1 MKVVLSAFLFIA
13 SVCWAGFHSVEFTA
27 NDLGNGWY
35 EHDQYGT
42 FYDSNKPGWFYH
54 IDHGWIFVN
63 EWNNNGTWAYS
74 SQKGSDQNTHF
85 NFSDGNFTSIIDW
98 NNLYTDTGLSLEF
111 ITAVAEYNGIDLNTS
126 NEGSEEVHLSLINHP
141 FGWLWLGPVKRN
153 FVYNYSLGE
162 WLYFNQDNVLYYSY
176 PRKSYVSRDGLK
188 SFIYKKNVWR
198 EAFASFFT
206 SDDLNGLERFDY
218 TIEENKK
225 PFPNDSAGW
234 IIIEIP
240 HAQLASDSQ
249 WSPFYE
255 VFEKLSQEPNPLF
268 STFENGELINLEIKS
283 LFRNFTQTTFAKFTS
298 GFYDLTIKD
307 EVELNEVDY
316 ERQASAKGLDEN
328 GSKEAIVLEKTGLI
342 DLENEDHAGKID
354 KYIEVAVVA
363 SRKIDEPLE
372 ERRAYYSSK
381 SLDQFIA
388 DLVSNFEAVVDVTI
402 EAESI
407 GVKDQAMF
415 DSLLEDAQ
423 NADDVKKMVDVA
435 ASVGA
440 KTKEDLEQV
449 FKSVGTADSLVK
461 VVDATASLDAAESFR
476 DKNTLGAV
484 FRNANQAEAL
494 AEVVSDDTSADKE
507 KKLRSLFTVI
517 KPVDKKKTASKALK
531 EREAIIIDFIP
542 HTVKI
547 ELGNLF
553 DSKSLEDKYKDY
565 DASGLYNAEQLSLI
579 KDYKDARVSDV
590 SLANFFSGIKNVVD
604 VTEILIEIASSN
616 DGVSLDNLLDGVV
629 KHADQVTDFKANM
642 EAVLADDNLKGDIGA
657 LLENPGN
664 QKAFAKVREEF
675 GGDSAKM
682 KKAVEKFAVVDDLS
696 DAIETANK
704 LKWAG
709 IEFDANVL
717 FNALDLVDPKVASD
731 QENFFESLNRLSD
744 SVQSDFGA
752 DESITLLEEAFK
764 NPEKATSLNNLMKAS
779 ASATD
784 DQKKALLLS
793 AASADTL
800 ETEFNSVSGDS
811 TKSANFLTTVQ
822 SIGEKKTKAKALAAE
837 ARDSAVSDTIKT
849 EIANITSVSALKT
862 KFFELLP
869 ASITDENVKKN
880 LFKANERTQ
889 PAGVADP
896 VLNVQEILNNAGIAT
911 DSSEYNTIK
920 DLWIVANARKNTI
933 ISEEGFKN
941 IAALSDIASNSGGSA
956 LDVLDSA
963 LENVEEVQQFA
974 VLVEVGGVD
983 VTNFDPDS
991 FDFEVAFES
1000 VLRTSSP

>member
-1 MKVVLSAFLFIA
+1 MKAIQAEVDQASAA
-13 SVCWAGFHSVEFTA
+13 TGKAVEPPPATEA
-27 NDLGNGWY
+27 
-35 EHDQYGT
+35 
-42 FYDSNKPGWFYH
+42 P
-54 IDHGWIFVN
+54 
-63 EWNNNGTWAYS
+63 
-74 SQKGSDQNTHF
+74 KGDP
-85 NFSDGNFTSIIDW
+85 
-98 NNLYTDTGLSLEF
+98 
-111 ITAVAEYNGIDLNTS
+111 
-126 NEGSEEVHLSLINHP
+126 EEDAPS
-141 FGWLWLGPVKRN
+141 
-153 FVYNYSLGE
+153 
-162 WLYFNQDNVLYYSY
+162 
-176 PRKSYVSRDGLK
+176 
-188 SFIYKKNVWR
+188 
-198 EAFASFFT
+198 
-206 SDDLNGLERFDY
+206 
-218 TIEENKK
+218 
-225 PFPNDSAGW
+225 
-234 IIIEIP
+234 
-240 HAQLASDSQ
+240 
-249 WSPFYE
+249 
-255 VFEKLSQEPNPLF
+255 
-268 STFENGELINLEIKS
+268 
-283 LFRNFTQTTFAKFTS
+283 
-298 GFYDLTIKD
+298 

-1000 VLRTSSP
+1000 GALKTLRSDLFSDRGYTFNEYFDSEDSTPLSLDSDNFAVITAVDSFISSNNIQAVLDPIDPSGDTKILHNDGSFVYELSASQVNTLTGLTDGVAGQYKFEELLDADTGAVTGVTITPATKKLGIDEVLTFSIDAERAGDVLFVLDSPVLKPTEGDSDEDFGN